1 MKWPLY
7 LLGSFYRHSNAR
19 SPQTSESVQVLSSPG
34 QFLWGLCSVSGDVY
48 RVPQQGAAFMFQGNG
63 CSSQPPLPM
72 PLLLLL
78 LLSPPPPPPPAP
90 SAPPEVLAAASSHS
104 EIPANE
110 VGGENVRRGM
120 GAGGDNGHVEPLQG
134 ITTSWSLKS
143 SVYSLRQCGLR
154 QAAHCSIMVS
164 RRFLW
169 IAPWVQRRLLLGQLQ
184 AGCSNRLKR
193 RTKKV
198 CQVVFCC
205 CEKLSGKS
213 NLVGSMEGREG
224 G

>member
-7 LLGSFYRHSNAR
+7 LPGSFYRHSNAR

-48 RVPQQGAAFMFQGNG
+48 RMPQQGAAFMFQGNG
-63 CSSQPPLPM
+63 CSSQPLLPLPLPL
-72 PLLLLL
+72 PLL
-78 LLSPPPPPPPAP
+78 PPPP
-90 SAPPEVLAAASSHS
+90 APPEVLAAASSHS

-143 SVYSLRQCGLR
+143 SVYSLRRCGLR

-164 RRFLW
+164 HRFLW